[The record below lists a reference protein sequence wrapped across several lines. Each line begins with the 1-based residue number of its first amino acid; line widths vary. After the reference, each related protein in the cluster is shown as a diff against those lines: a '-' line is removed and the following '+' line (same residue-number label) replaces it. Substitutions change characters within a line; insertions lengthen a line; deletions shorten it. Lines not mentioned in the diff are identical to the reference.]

1 MSESRGHGRHRSPDK
16 RGSGVETFAVQVF
29 PVAQPEE
36 WDAFI
41 QETSSGPRAE
51 GHREMLRGLGVTREH
66 VYRQDTPAGA
76 IMVLVWEGIHQSEV
90 PERMRKMIENPK
102 TDHERHIVGHVIPVI
117 LGVDP
122 TAGPPP
128 EMRKVATTET

>member
-1 MSESRGHGRHRSPDK
+1 L
-16 RGSGVETFAVQVF
+16 ETFAVQVF
-29 PVAQPEE
+29 PVARPEE
-36 WDAFI
+36 WDTFM
-41 QETSSGPRAE
+41 QEASSGHRAE

-76 IMVLVWEGIHQSEV
+76 IMVLVWEGIDQSEI
-90 PERMRKMIENPK
+90 PERMGKMIENPK

-122 TAGPPP
+122 AAGPPP